1 MRCQYC
7 DYVCANANPD
17 LKLHMKRK
25 HLKNDPDEPPGKMA
39 YSSGTRGLACSTKLT
54 VTSVVIVTTTKPEQ
68 QWVH

>member
-25 HLKNDPDEPPGKMA
+25 HLKNDPDEPPGKIP
-39 YSSGTRGLACSTKLT
+39 YSS
-54 VTSVVIVTTTKPEQ
+54 KPFHMPCILVLQ
-68 QWVH
+68 CL

>member
-25 HLKNDPDEPPGKMA
+25 HLKNDPDEPPGKM
-39 YSSGTRGLACSTKLT
+39 
-54 VTSVVIVTTTKPEQ
+54 P
-68 QWVH
+68 

>member
-39 YSSGTRGLACSTKLT
+39 YSSGTRDLACSTKLT

-68 QWVH
+68 QCVQ